1 MDGSTAWIRSLSR
14 WANAAAPTMRTRK
27 PWGWSAGGG
36 GHGGGGGRHGRS
48 SSGERE
54 QGICRR
60 RVASARFAC
69 LTPNRQP
76 LSRFGH
82 PSEEHARSLVGAA
95 LCRERA
101 AKQPQSFSADAQIAG
116 AASQPFRDTR
126 PLPRARAGWKKPV
139 AFRTIDPAAPPSAAM
154 LQSVRCGEPRVGRA
168 CPRR

>member
-1 MDGSTAWIRSLSR
+1 MVGRC
-14 WANAAAPTMRTRK
+14 
-27 PWGWSAGGG
+27 GG

-82 PSEEHARSLVGAA
+82 PGPDALNSQAVRVPCGSGFTREES
-95 LCRERA
+95 
-101 AKQPQSFSADAQIAG
+101 SAVHGTGCAG
-116 AASQPFRDTR
+116 
-126 PLPRARAGWKKPV
+126 
-139 AFRTIDPAAPPSAAM
+139 
-154 LQSVRCGEPRVGRA
+154 VRG
-168 CPRR
+168 

>member
-1 MDGSTAWIRSLSR
+1 MVGKR
-14 WANAAAPTMRTRK
+14 
-27 PWGWSAGGG
+27 GG

-82 PSEEHARSLVGAA
+82 VHRGCGFIGAA
-95 LCRERA
+95 L
-101 AKQPQSFSADAQIAG
+101 
-116 AASQPFRDTR
+116 QPF
-126 PLPRARAGWKKPV
+126 AG
-139 AFRTIDPAAPPSAAM
+139 TPAPTGIAYF
-154 LQSVRCGEPRVGRA
+154 LGSVRHLWERA
-168 CPRR
+168 CPRRAAKRPQFH